1 MGNSNSYCN
10 VANKKIEMTKEK
22 LYNPDNCSSF
32 KMQFG
37 FDQLTHYMPNNRR
50 KKIINYED
58 KRHSKKS
65 VNTETS
71 FTR

>member
-1 MGNSNSYCN
+1 
-10 VANKKIEMTKEK
+10 MTKEK

-65 VNTETS
+65 INTETS